1 MVKHHF
7 DSVDYST
14 LTVTPRPSTT
24 EIERIAS
31 SSFAA
36 GRSKAISNST
46 AMTYQLEKLSL
57 AALWLK
63 ADATTVELS
72 AGFRRLDRR
81 NRPKSTDL
89 AFFIR
94 ELFAKS
100 PLCSS
105 AAT

>member
-1 MVKHHF
+1 MGKLDADGGNEEAAEMAVPFGQPFCSNKLSVVAVAEHF
-7 DSVDYST
+7 SDRDGAK
-14 LTVTPRPSTT
+14 T
-24 EIERIAS
+24 EV
-31 SSFAA
+31 
-36 GRSKAISNST
+36 
-46 AMTYQLEKLSL
+46 QLEKLSL